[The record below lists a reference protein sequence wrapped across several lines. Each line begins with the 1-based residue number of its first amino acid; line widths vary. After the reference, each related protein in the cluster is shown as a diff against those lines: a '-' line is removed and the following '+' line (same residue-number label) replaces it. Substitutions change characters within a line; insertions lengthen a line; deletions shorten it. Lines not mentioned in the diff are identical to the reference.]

1 MRRVIT
7 LLSIL
12 LLVVLLGIGAILVVP
27 ILSHTGFIQQAQA
40 AGVINSITPS
50 TPTIGDTVTIQG
62 SGFGSRL
69 KGRITIANKL
79 VTNVYTDDSG
89 AFTQT
94 LTIPSW
100 LPLGTNTV
108 IASTSSTSASSSI
121 TINSPSGSVQ
131 PNGGPGGAWN
141 IIFDDEFNTSSLN
154 TTIWTPNW
162 FSTSLGCSANPTDT
176 ANYATSNVSQP
187 GDGYL
192 HLDITSG
199 ISTCGGNTKQYLGA
213 LASTN
218 PSDGISGHT
227 GFAYTYGYIEF
238 RAYLPASGSAIA
250 NWPATWTT
258 GQPVWPANG
267 ENDTMEGLFGG
278 QACYHFHSPSGHP
291 GACAS
296 GNYSGWHIFASD
308 WEPGSVTYYYDGVQV
323 GQISTGI
330 TSSPHY
336 IILDYTTTTN
346 MLVVPATMLVDYVR
360 LWQKVTPTP
369 TPTLS
374 GTITSIS
381 PSSGAVGTS
390 ITVSGT
396 GFDRSAT
403 GKLTINN
410 NVVTNFHTDSNGA
423 FSQSFRVPSWVTS
436 GMKTLGARTSN
447 TSTSTSFTV
456 L

>member
-1 MRRVIT
+1 MRP
-7 LLSIL
+7 LLSLVLLLIIVSIL
-12 LLVVLLGIGAILVVP
+12 LVTYSP
-27 ILSHTGFIQQAQA
+27 ILTATHLISKAEA
-40 AGVINSITPS
+40 AGVINSITPAS
-50 TPTIGDTVTIQG
+50 PSIGDTVTIQG
-62 SGFGSRL
+62 TGFGSRL
-69 KGRITIANKL
+69 KGRITINNKL
-79 VTNVYTDDSG
+79 ITNFHTDTSG
-89 AFTQT
+89 SFTQT
-94 LTIPSW
+94 LTVPAW
-100 LPLGTNTV
+100 LPLGVNTV
-108 IASTSSTSASSSI
+108 TATTSLTSASSSI
-121 TINSPSGSVQ
+121 TINAAGGAAQ
-131 PNGGPGGAWN
+131 PNGGPGGTWN
-141 IIFDDEFNTSSLN
+141 SIFDDEFNTSSLN
-154 TTIWTPNW
+154 TTTWTPNW
-162 FSTSLGCSANPTDT
+162 FSTSIGCSSNAADT

-192 HLDITSG
+192 HLDVTSG
-199 ISTCGGNTKQYLGA
+199 SSTCGGNTKQYLGS

-227 GFAYTYGYIEF
+227 GFSFTYGYIEF
-238 RAYLPASGSAIA
+238 RTYLPASGSAIA

-267 ENDTMEGLFGG
+267 ENDTMEGLFSG

-323 GQISTGI
+323 GQISSGI

-346 MLVVPATMLVDYVR
+346 QLVVPATMLVDYVR
-360 LWQKVTPTP
+360 LWQKATPTP

-374 GTITSIS
+374 GTITSVS
-381 PSSGAVGTS
+381 PSSGAVGAS

-396 GFDRSAT
+396 GFDRSAI

-410 NVVTNFHTDSNGA
+410 NVITNFHTDSNGA
-423 FSQSFRVPSWVTS
+423 FSQSFRIPSWVTS
-436 GMKTLGARTSN
+436 GIKTLGARTSN